1 MVYFGKIKDSNDEWG
16 FDVFNRNFETCIEVD
31 DDYHMSLINKANA
44 EQKQIKGDKNGNP
57 ILVDYPPPTEEEV
70 ADMRIQ
76 ELQGYLLQ
84 TDWYALRF
92 ADAGEPIPIEVKNKR
107 QDARDEISK
116 LRKFICG

>member
-31 DDYHMSLINKANA
+31 DDYHMSLIDKANA
-44 EQKQIKGDKNGNP
+44 EQKQIKGDENGNP
-57 ILVDYPPPTEEEV
+57 ILVDYPPSTEEEV

-76 ELQGYLLQ
+76 ELQSYLLQ

-92 ADAGEPIPIEVKNKR
+92 ADTGEPIPIEVKKKR

-116 LRKFICG
+116 LRKSICG